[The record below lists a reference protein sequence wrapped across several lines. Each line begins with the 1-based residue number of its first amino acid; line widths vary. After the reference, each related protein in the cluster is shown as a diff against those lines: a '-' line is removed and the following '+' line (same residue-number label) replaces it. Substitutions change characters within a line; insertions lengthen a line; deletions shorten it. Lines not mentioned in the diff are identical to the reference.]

1 MYSYNRTSSAYDFSQ
16 FDTAL
21 DTVPQK
27 AKKPK
32 PVPRSEDSIKVHKT
46 AVARSGAWVKTAIFM
61 VVVVAVAL
69 FYVSTKAKIS
79 ELSSEI
85 STSSSALDE
94 AQRENIRLQT
104 ELGNMV
110 TLSKVDELAT
120 SSLGLQKTAKS
131 QVKYI
136 TVHDKTMVQSAGKE
150 TNIFAQLKEWADD
163 TAEFLGF

>member
-1 MYSYNRTSSAYDFSQ
+1 MYSYNRTSSAYDFSK

-21 DTVPQK
+21 DTVPEKVKRPK
-27 AKKPK
+27 A
-32 PVPRSEDSIKVHKT
+32 VPRSEDSLKVHKT
-46 AVARSGAWVKTAIFM
+46 SVARSGAWFKTILFM
-61 VVVVAVAL
+61 TVVVAVAL
-69 FYVSTKAKIS
+69 LYVSAKATIS

-85 STSSSALDE
+85 SSSSSLLEE
-94 AQRENIRLQT
+94 AKRENVRLQT

-136 TVHDKTMVQSAGKE
+136 TVYDKTMVQSAGKE
-150 TNIFAQLKEWADD
+150 TNIFAQLKNWADD

>member
-1 MYSYNRTSSAYDFSQ
+1 MYAYNRTSSAYDYSK
-16 FDTAL
+16 FDTA
-21 DTVPQK
+21 VKEERRPK
-27 AKKPK
+27 AES
-32 PVPRSEDSIKVHKT
+32 RSENDIKVHKT
-46 AVARSGAWVKTAIFM
+46 SVARSGAWFKTVIFM
-61 VVVVAVAL
+61 SVMVVVAL
-69 FYVSTKAKIS
+69 FYVAAKAKLS

-85 STSSSALDE
+85 SMASSLKDE

-136 TVHDKTMVQSAGKE
+136 TVYDKTMVQSAGKE
-150 TNIFAQLKEWADD
+150 TNIFVQLKNWADN
-163 TAEFLGF
+163 TAEYLGF

>member
-1 MYSYNRTSSAYDFSQ
+1 MA
-16 FDTAL
+16 
-21 DTVPQK
+21 
-27 AKKPK
+27 
-32 PVPRSEDSIKVHKT
+32 
-46 AVARSGAWVKTAIFM
+46 AVVIA
-61 VVVVAVAL
+61 AL

-85 STSSSALDE
+85 STASSTLDE
-94 AQRENIRLQT
+94 AQRENSRLRT

-136 TVHDKTMVQSAGKE
+136 TVHDNTMVQSAGKE
-150 TNIFAQLKEWADD
+150 TNIFAQLKAWADD

>member
-1 MYSYNRTSSAYDFSQ
+1 MYSYNRTSSAYDFSK

-21 DTVPQK
+21 DTVPERV
-27 AKKPK
+27 KKPK
-32 PVPRSEDSIKVHKT
+32 AVPRSEDSLKVHKT
-46 AVARSGAWVKTAIFM
+46 AVARSGAWLKT
-61 VVVVAVAL
+61 VVFVALVVAIAL
-69 FYVSTKAKIS
+69 LYVSAKATIS
-79 ELSSEI
+79 ELSSQI
-85 STSSSALDE
+85 SASSSLLDE
-94 AQRENIRLQT
+94 AQKENVRLQT

-150 TNIFAQLKEWADD
+150 TNVFAQLKDWADD

>member
-1 MYSYNRTSSAYDFSQ
+1 MYSYNRTSSAYDYSQ

-21 DTVPQK
+21 ETVPRK
-27 AKKPK
+27 SKK

-46 AVARSGAWVKTAIFM
+46 AVARSGAWVKTTVFVA
-61 VVVVAVAL
+61 VVVVVAL
-69 FYVSTKAKIS
+69 FYVSTKATIS

-85 STSSSALDE
+85 STTSSALKE
-94 AQRENIRLQT
+94 AERENVRLQT

-110 TLSKVDELAT
+110 TLSKEDELET
-120 SSLGLQKTAKS
+120 SILGLQKTAKS

-136 TVHDKTMVQSAGKE
+136 TVHDNTMVQSAGKE
-150 TNIFAQLKEWADD
+150 TNIFAQLKAWADD